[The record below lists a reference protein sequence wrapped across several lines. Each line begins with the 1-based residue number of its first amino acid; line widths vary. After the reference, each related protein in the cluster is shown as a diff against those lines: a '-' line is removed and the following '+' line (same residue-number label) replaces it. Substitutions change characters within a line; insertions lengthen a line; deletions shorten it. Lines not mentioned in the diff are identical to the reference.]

1 MKSSL
6 KNFYF
11 RMLVRVLKEN
21 KAYNYKKSKEFLNEI
36 ISIIENKIGNE
47 PPHLFFHGKNGF
59 SFYKDMYIE
68 YIIDKYVSDICKGL
82 EYHLNKKLTKLDF
95 NYLKENIKVCKLYW
109 SIRSKYKIREDDVHE
124 IISKYC
130 FENDSEK
137 FICKSFKRN

>member
-21 KAYNYKKSKEFLNEI
+21 KVYNDKKSKEFLNEI
-36 ISIIENKIGNE
+36 IYIIENKIEHE
-47 PPHLFFHGKNGF
+47 PPHLFLNCGRYGNLKEI
-59 SFYKDMYIE
+59 YIE

-82 EYHLNKKLTKLDF
+82 ENHLNKKLTKLDF
-95 NYLKENIKVCKLYW
+95 LYLKDNIKACKLYW
-109 SIRSKYKIREDDVHE
+109 SIRSKYRVKDDDLHK

-130 FENDSEK
+130 YENDSEK